1 MGQHAS
7 IMKDVTPSD
16 MFKAINNLKKS
27 IRELNNKAELSVIN
41 RDKIWASLDELKSKS
56 SRLEKLVVLLAVI
69 QTITLFSGVL

>member
-1 MGQHAS
+1 
-7 IMKDVTPSD
+7 MKDVTPSD

-41 RDKIWASLDELKSKS
+41 RDKIWALDELKSKS

-69 QTITLFSGVL
+69 QTITLFLGVL

>member
-1 MGQHAS
+1 
-7 IMKDVTPSD
+7 
-16 MFKAINNLKKS
+16 MFKDKKKKKKS

-69 QTITLFSGVL
+69 QTITLFLGVL